1 MKTIKK
7 IAMAVVVIMI
17 TILLQTTKVQAG
29 YQSIPTGSSPITIST
44 TWIIG
49 IRQMESAGQGL
60 GLKET
65 INTKTG
71 LATSKSN
78 NIDVHM
84 QKNTEY
90 GAILLLGASD
100 YGKQGSSIE
109 ARRMDKGA
117 TTISGTDVKATTTGN
132 VTGIYEMG
140 YYNMNI
146 SYTMWEWTAGSIS
159 SFFSSIAPRYWNIY
173 TTSRSS
179 AKVGDATE
187 ETSKW
192 HKSYGAD
199 WCDST
204 YPCTQRGYNGTF
216 AYSANNEYNGGK
228 LYARAAIVSGVG
240 L

>member
-1 MKTIKK
+1 MKKK
-7 IAMAVVVIMI
+7 LLL
-17 TILLQTTKVQAG
+17 TILLTLSIGAILATKVQAN
-29 YQSIPTGSSPITIST
+29 YQSIPTST
-44 TWIIG
+44 RASATAKTWITG
-49 IRQMESAGQGL
+49 IRQMEKSGQVMGL
-60 GLKET
+60 TET
-65 INTKTG
+65 INTTNA
-71 LATSKSN
+71 LATSEAN

-84 QKNTEY
+84 AKNTEY
-90 GAILLLGASD
+90 GTALLLGASD

-140 YYNMNI
+140 YYNMNT

-204 YPCTQRGYNGTF
+204 YPCIQRGYNGTF